1 MVTVIVGV
9 MLGWEIL
16 LTLQMIILWLYLQ
29 QIIEGKIKIGEGDER

>member
-1 MVTVIVGV
+1 MVSVIVGV

>member
-16 LTLQMIILWLYLQ
+16 LTVQMIILWLYLQ